1 MRFAVEVVVVVT
13 AAHVPVVAP
22 PWVEPLSGTPV
33 VIGQRGGRLGFGQA
47 RRADTGKTQAR
58 GDGCRGCDSFHIHSP
73 VVPPRPSDQTSLL
86 GVFAGDLLSISLI
99 LADAPA
105 RQGNRAGLDVRYRQ
119 RVAKTSK
126 LVGAL
131 ARRGPHRVLRG
142 DLAFAGLPGVVYT
155 PESGFN
161 LPCVAFGHDWLTGVA
176 RYSGLLEHLASWGIV
191 AAAPDTERGV
201 APSVL
206 NLAFDLGTAL
216 DIAAGVRLGPGKI
229 SVHPGKLGVIGHGFG
244 GSAAVFAAAG
254 MKGKPQAVAALYPAI
269 TNPPAEQ
276 PASTLNVPGVV
287 FSAPGSAKALRSNA
301 IELWRAWDTA
311 TLRIVAKAQPTG
323 LAEGR
328 RLTTAFGL
336 GAPDRKTQKTT
347 RALLTGYLLY
357 ALSGDK
363 TYRDF
368 ADPDVQLPKTLPM
381 GDEAAPLS
389 PEEKFVA
396 LLKG

>member
-1 MRFAVEVVVVVT
+1 
-13 AAHVPVVAP
+13 
-22 PWVEPLSGTPV
+22 
-33 VIGQRGGRLGFGQA
+33 
-47 RRADTGKTQAR
+47 
-58 GDGCRGCDSFHIHSP
+58 
-73 VVPPRPSDQTSLL
+73 
-86 GVFAGDLLSISLI
+86 
-99 LADAPA
+99 
-105 RQGNRAGLDVRYRQ
+105 
-119 RVAKTSK
+119 
-126 LVGAL
+126 
-131 ARRGPHRVLRG
+131 
-142 DLAFAGLPGVVYT
+142 
-155 PESGFN
+155 
-161 LPCVAFGHDWLTGVA
+161 
-176 RYSGLLEHLASWGIV
+176 
-191 AAAPDTERGV
+191 V

-229 SVHPGKLGVIGHGFG
+229 SVHPDQLGVIGHGFG

-311 TLRIVAKAQPTG
+311 TLRIVAKAQPAG

-368 ADPDVQLPKTLPM
+368 ADPEVQLSKTLPM